1 MRRRTEKKTLHPPN
15 LTTSQNTGTL
25 APPKVGQCVLSRIAT
40 GWTSTR
46 RSETDHLESSLTTW
60 QQNDTIQKTSN
71 TSNVPSHLVFAEI
84 LLSDWDKLNKIWKK
98 LLDFIARGLG
108 HVGGARF
115 WSSATCGFCEFCP
128 TNLARFATHLRCSPC
143 HLEPCDLDLGI
154 CQFVHIHRWEID
166 KTLSKTLDASFRLNP
181 LQTIKSSE
189 IWSTN
194 QWDIFN
200 RHNSEINKRFIS
212 QCLGGVKALCLDTAV
227 SFRKVSGVSEAVCV
241 ASGRIWSTATA
252 LFFISWSVPRN
263 SIKVNFIHVWFSV
276 RQHKNVNKM
285 ALKGVKEMK
294 NEKLWRWKKHVLFH
308 CMGGNQL
315 LSGFSEWC
323 KASDFMHWFQLTS
336 AAPSIF
342 SRNGWKRKATN
353 VWPTSAQCLWHR
365 QGCFAACVFMQ
376 YNGMLLEPI
385 SLDQGTNENDINC
398 TNGK

>member
-1 MRRRTEKKTLHPPN
+1 MRNRQNIVQDTWCIVSPQPTSNNKILWN
-15 LTTSQNTGTL
+15 LINKSMRHFQSSQFRN
-25 APPKVGQCVLSRIAT
+25 QI
-40 GWTSTR
+40 
-46 RSETDHLESSLTTW
+46 
-60 QQNDTIQKTSN
+60 TIQTFYF
-71 TSNVPSHLVFAEI
+71 PMP
-84 LLSDWDKLNKIWKK
+84 WW
-98 LLDFIARGLG
+98 R
-108 HVGGARF
+108 
-115 WSSATCGFCEFCP
+115 
-128 TNLARFATHLRCSPC
+128 
-143 HLEPCDLDLGI
+143 
-154 CQFVHIHRWEID
+154 
-166 KTLSKTLDASFRLNP
+166 
-181 LQTIKSSE
+181 KSS
-189 IWSTN
+189 
-194 QWDIFN
+194 
-200 RHNSEINKRFIS
+200 
-212 QCLGGVKALCLDTAV
+212 
-227 SFRKVSGVSEAVCV
+227 
-241 ASGRIWSTATA
+241 SGRCGLLQKSLWSLWSLRSLRAYLVHRNGTV
-252 LFFISWSVPRN
+252 FHMISSKVPRN

-315 LSGFSEWC
+315 LSGFFEWC